1 MDTIMKKLRLPLQ
14 RSLGSLLV
22 AGLCVLS
29 VSAFG
34 QSKEKTMTV
43 KGEVLDMSC
52 YMASGAHGA
61 GHQMC
66 ARMCLKKG
74 LPAGLM
80 TSNGQVYL
88 LVEDHD
94 KADAYETAI
103 KHAAD
108 KVTVTGKYANKN
120 GVQALVVEDVKT
132 SS

>member
-1 MDTIMKKLRLPLQ
+1 MKKLRLPLKGA
-14 RSLGSLLV
+14 LGTLMV
-22 AGLCVLS
+22 AGLCVFS
-29 VSAFG
+29 TTAFG
-34 QSKEKTMTV
+34 QGKEKTMTV

-52 YMASGAHGA
+52 YMSHGAHGA

-66 ARMCLKKG
+66 AKMCLKKG
-74 LPAGLM
+74 LPAGLL